1 MIRSHI
7 LVICA
12 GCLLLAARGAAQNA
26 LYVEHRKAFSLVQ
39 NVYGSQPYVEENG
52 RRILA
57 TGHNYILKK
66 VDEYAPALI
75 SVRHLEVATINT
87 VVFDSGTR
95 STPDF
100 SFTADF
106 ESSYKLDHVFIV
118 LDLNTDDPGKLLFI
132 REVGTL
138 VPHETKTISVRLPS
152 DRPLEK
158 VHYRVHVFVNGFE
171 VFHSLMAADFVERT
185 LDRMVAR
192 RIQGVTDAAPKPFVG
207 PPPEYPPQLRQSRVS
222 GEAIIQLV
230 IAPNGRVVDPKVTRA
245 SEPAFGEAA
254 LAVAR
259 QWRFLPKVSG
269 GHAVST
275 QAEIPF
281 LFPPDKPAPKS

>member
-1 MIRSHI
+1 MPRFQS
-7 LVICA
+7 CA
-12 GCLLLAARGAAQNA
+12 LGAACLLLAAHAAAQSA
-26 LYVEHRKAFSLVQ
+26 LYVEHRTGFSLVQ
-39 NVYGSQPYVEENG
+39 SVNGSQPWVEENG
-52 RRILA
+52 KRVPA
-57 TGHNYILKK
+57 AGHNYLLKK

-75 SVRHLEVATINT
+75 SVRHLEVTVLHT

-95 STPDF
+95 ATPDL
-100 SFTADF
+100 SFKADF
-106 ESSYKLDHVFIV
+106 ESAYKLDNVFIV
-118 LDLNTDDPGKLLFI
+118 LDLNVDDPGKLLFI

-138 VPHETKTISVRLPS
+138 VPHQPREISVRVPS

-158 VHYRVHVFVNGFE
+158 VRYGVHVFVNGLE
-171 VFHSLMAADFVERT
+171 VFSSLLPFEFVEKT

-192 RIQGVTDAAPKPFVG
+192 RIQGVADAAPKPFVG
-207 PPPEYPPQLRQSRVS
+207 PPPEYPAQLRQAKVA
-222 GEAIIQLV
+222 GEAVIQLT
-230 IAPNGRVVDPKVTRA
+230 ISPNGRVLEPRVLRA
-245 SEPAFGEAA
+245 SDPAFGEAA

-281 LFPPDKPAPKS
+281 LFPAEKTAPKS